1 MKKIKYDNDILQPVR
16 EYLGNT
22 VSLFLFALISIGS
35 TSCSQNNTDNAVV
48 GGDQAKSKKSQT
60 ASNHTTKKNGK
71 VKFKAAVG
79 TASFSLKFY
88 EDGLKMLDENEA
100 EITRITRTKE
110 GKYKIKDA
118 NDRVLGY
125 VTGNTPKFKIKDSS
139 QQSTLF
145 IFQRQQDGDWKL
157 ETEDVGEQL
166 LCKIGKRDYGWKI
179 ESASEKELGKVKNEN
194 GRISIRG
201 ANGNT
206 LFYTNDSF
214 SGIAV
219 VPFTLQQLTKP
230 QQAALCA
237 ALNSESN

>member
-1 MKKIKYDNDILQPVR
+1 MKQIKKENTLTCDWNSYFDLSVPIISLSLIL
-16 EYLGNT
+16 LGSVSCSNNKTENT
-22 VSLFLFALISIGS
+22 VATGNEKKVQSALKF
-35 TSCSQNNTDNAVV
+35 TSRKD
-48 GGDQAKSKKSQT
+48 
-60 ASNHTTKKNGK
+60 GK
-71 VKFKAAVG
+71 VKFKETG
-79 TASFSLKFY
+79 SSTYFTLKFY
-88 EDGLKMLDENEA
+88 EDGLKMLDKKENEIA
-100 EITRITRTKE
+100 RITKKE
-110 GKYKIKDA
+110 DKYKIKDA
-118 NDRVLGY
+118 NDQVLGY
-125 VTGNTPKFKIKDSS
+125 VTGKKTKFKIKDNS
-139 QQSTLF
+139 QESTLF